1 MVAKSQVI
9 LLVLVLLGPSSF
21 GIPPAKQLLS
31 YDYQS
36 ETFILSEDALLEIEA
51 LPGPVKIISAIGDS
65 RVGKSTILNFI
76 RYFLDV
82 NAEQRVQKVF
92 KTSNGMAP
100 CTRGVWMSV
109 LRDSNGAGSTIL
121 IDTEGTNQE
130 DNAVTDL
137 LSIFTVLMSSGL
149 ALFARDGLR
158 NHNIEFLYRVSRLSE
173 QIWKT
178 DAQRP
183 ISYPKLMVILRG
195 ALSPSPG
202 KTLQAEIQDII
213 LDEKGRYGQIIGRY
227 FPRNRI
233 MVRDIPFVQDSRR
246 LHNLEPIMINGD
258 EYANVA
264 SSLAAELERFP
275 WKKSAFGGTVDGKM
289 LAELARKLQ
298 FAMNHNSWSGF
309 SNTYIAL
316 ETSLCDRSYREI
328 IEPLLRTN
336 VEEIKFSVD
345 QVMNQFAEKCA
356 VKEEINFARERISN
370 VMALRDKIKATRRRL
385 EEQRR
390 RQEEEVKEER
400 EREAERRR
408 IALER
413 EQKLQ
418 EEQKTRQKAEE
429 KLKMLS
435 QNLQRAEEE
444 RRRLLTREVEI
455 RRQRKDMIGSAVGGA
470 MLFGVLSDSRL
481 KENITVVLFSEFQEI
496 GLQGYSWVWS
506 KKATE
511 ELGMSGIEHGV
522 IAQEVEKLYPW
533 AVMTSDDG
541 YKRVKYEALRR
552 LVLLVKKEREFY
564 MRKHSHCL
572 R

>member
-1 MVAKSQVI
+1 MVHKSQVI
-9 LLVLVLLGPSSF
+9 LLVLVLLGHSSF
-21 GIPPAKQLLS
+21 GSPPAKQLLS

-36 ETFILSEDALLEIEA
+36 ESFILSDDALREIEA
-51 LPGPVKIISAIGDS
+51 LPGPVKIISAVGDS

-76 RYFLDV
+76 RYFLAV

-92 KTSNGMAP
+92 KTSNGMDP

-109 LRDSNGAGSTIL
+109 LRNSNGAGSTIL
-121 IDTEGTNQE
+121 IDTEGSNQE
-130 DNAVTDL
+130 DNVVTDL

-202 KTLQAEIQDII
+202 NTLQAEIQDII
-213 LDEKGRYGQIIGRY
+213 LDQKSRYGQIIGRY

-233 MVRDIPFVQDSRR
+233 TVRDIPFVKDSRR
-246 LHNLEPIMINGD
+246 LNNLETITSD

-264 SSLAAELERFP
+264 SSLAADFERFP

-298 FAMNHNSWSGF
+298 LAMNHNSWSGF

-328 IEPLLRTN
+328 IEPLLRKN

-356 VKEEINFARERISN
+356 VKEEINFARERVSS
-370 VMALRDKIKATRRRL
+370 VMALRDEIKETRRRL

-390 RQEEEVKEER
+390 RREEEVNEER
-400 EREAERRR
+400 EREGERRR
-408 IALER
+408 IVLEQ

-418 EEQKTRQKAEE
+418 EERRARQKAEE
-429 KLKMLS
+429 QVKMLS

-444 RRRLLTREVEI
+444 RRRLLSEEAKTR
-455 RRQRKDMIGSAVGGA
+455 RKRKDMIGSVVGGA
-470 MLFGVLSDSRL
+470 VLVGFLSDSRL
-481 KENITVVLFSEFQEI
+481 KENITVIPYSEFQEI

-533 AVMTSDDG
+533 AVMMSDDG
-541 YKRVKYEALRR
+541 YKRVEYEALRR
-552 LVLLVKKEREFY
+552 LVLLVKKEREFC